1 MNRIY
6 KVIWSK
12 VKNCYIVVSEIAKS
26 HSKPIS
32 TKLNSGKTVATLL
45 AVAAL
50 CAGITTN
57 SVFAATATNPAGEG
71 PGIAIGNESSASN
84 NAAVAVGNNA
94 QANNGSSVAVGVN
107 TQANYLN
114 SIAIGNTAKAE
125 YADAIA
131 IGTQANTTGNRS
143 VAIGQTSGASGNFAV
158 ALGTNAKAYQEN
170 NVAIGRNSN
179 TNATNGIAIGTGANV
194 TAEVAGTATTSA
206 TGGVRG
212 VAIGQGASAQ
222 ATDGVALG
230 ANAIAN
236 RYGYVADT
244 TDADGNV
251 TAKGNAGSPG
261 YDFATNATRVL
272 DGINATWRANKGAVS
287 IGRNGETRQIINVAA
302 GTNDTDAVN
311 VAQIKGLSTALK
323 GQIAVK
329 QADTTNALYGG
340 SGARALSTNAIA
352 LGTNTLA
359 DTPSTIAIGDKAQV
373 ASNDALIGGIAIGKS
388 AYVLNGQG
396 GQESIFTYDPSNW
409 TGWFSKKAID
419 NSRISAGIAIGTN
432 AYARAGSIQIG
443 SNTYSGKMGGIDIT
457 PAANGEANI
466 VNMTTVG
473 SNSYNKGFHST
484 IVGSYSA
491 ITGSFD
497 GSSSKSSTYGAQN
510 FGATIVGS
518 LNSIRSN
525 ETITGWATSYQG
537 VANTIVGVGNI
548 TDNSNGSL
556 VFGAGNKISNSIT
569 SISTPTS
576 GAESVDA
583 MVDKLQT
590 AIKNSNSGGA
600 TMALGGGNTVDYSRA
615 SSIIGVNNTLTGT
628 DSDISQY
635 NVVTGFQNKATDVDN
650 VTVTG
655 SNNTFD
661 NSTSIVSLGN
671 ENAVADSN
679 NTILLGDNRTVT
691 GSDNS
696 IILGRANST
705 TTNSLFRAAANTTL
719 TTTADNVVVMGYNAN
734 ATVDDGVALGSN
746 SVASVAAGVAGSVPT
761 GATVS
766 DTDKASATWTST
778 LGAVSVGVPGN
789 NAAAT
794 QTRQITGVAAGTQ
807 ATDAVN
813 VAQLMAAV
821 GNSSGGDPIHFFQVN
836 SGTSGTNYNN
846 DGAKGTDSIAIGK
859 ASTAADN
866 SIAIG
871 NGASVSDS
879 NGGKGSGDIAIGNG
893 AKINNYVDQS
903 ASIAIGQNAQIDNMA
918 GFQEYTFTLG
928 QVNYEAKMGNGSLVF
943 IPDEPAKVAT
953 GVAIGEN
960 TFVRT
965 GGLMVGTHNYRGALG
980 DVDVDSA
987 NIRATGVN
995 VNSTTLGTNSYNSGA
1010 FGTIA
1015 GAYSIATSNYN
1026 GGGSDVENAFKNFGV
1041 TIMGS
1046 LNSVESA
1053 TTDNVNSGMAN
1064 SVVGIAN
1071 RTYNSSGSLI
1081 FGAGNEITNSL
1092 GNISGISTTDIGS
1105 AKDLQDSLMQGIKDS
1120 NSGGSTLAIGGGNTA
1135 DYTQQSALIG
1145 VNNTL
1150 NGTDSDV
1157 SQYNLLTGY
1166 NNTATGVDN
1175 VTVTG
1180 SNNTVSGST
1189 SIVNLGNE
1197 NAVEDSNNTILLG
1210 DNRTVTG
1217 SDNSVILG
1225 RANKETTTTL
1235 RAAADTTLTTTAD
1248 NVVVMGYNANA
1259 TVDDGVALGSNSV
1272 ASVDKGVAG
1281 YNPST
1286 KELTGTAWTSTVGSV
1301 SVGDAA
1307 NDITRQITGVA
1318 AGTADTDA
1326 VNVAQLK
1333 ANKVTVTAGDNVTLT
1348 TTTGTDGSTD
1358 YKIASTDK
1366 NIYLTNASL
1375 DNGTL
1380 TLTQTEG
1387 TPITV
1392 SGLATASQ
1400 VEANKI
1406 HYFHVNSAA
1415 NGTNYN
1421 NNGAGGTDSI
1431 AIGQATTNASNS
1443 IVMGTGAKM
1452 NSYVNQPG
1460 GIAIGANSFVE
1471 NMSGGLE
1478 RTFDFGQAGYDSI
1491 FGIPGGSAKDPS
1503 RMTTGVAIGQNTYA
1517 RSGAIMLGTHNY
1529 KGALGDVTVD
1539 SADSKAP
1546 NMTIFSTTL
1555 GANSYSNGLFST
1567 LTGAYS
1573 IASSNYSGGTANATK
1588 NFGATV
1594 NGAFNSIESST
1605 SNNASSGIGNS
1616 VVGLANRTANS
1627 NGALIFGAGNEIT
1640 NSVTNI
1646 SVPTLSAP
1654 DSAKGMQ
1661 TLLMN
1666 SIKSS
1671 NSGGSTLAIGG
1682 GNKADYTQQSA
1693 LIGVNNTLTGTSGN
1707 ISQYNYITGFK
1718 NTGTNV
1724 DNVTIIG
1731 TNRTVSDAA
1740 NSVVIGSADSA
1751 MTSSA
1756 SDAVTIGRNANTII
1770 DGGVALGSSSVA
1782 SIDKG
1787 VDGYNP
1793 STKALTGST
1802 WTSTVGSVSVGD
1814 AANDITRQ
1822 ITGVAAGKEDT
1833 DAVNVAQLKANKVT
1847 VAAGT
1852 NVTVTPT
1859 TANDGSTTYTV
1870 AAKDTYTESG
1880 TYNANSKKITFVQ
1893 NDTDKNYEVDLSALA
1908 TSDEVAS
1915 GATHYYSV
1923 NDRNYQATNY
1933 DNTGAKGGM
1942 SLAAGAGSTANGTA
1956 SSVTGA
1962 FSRIDG
1968 DGTDA
1973 MSNGFQGATAS
1984 VYGSFNVV
1992 GAQSGV
1998 AYDGVANS
2006 IIGVANKTENAN
2018 AALVFGAGNKV
2029 TNSYRPVDLGTALP
2043 LANALQKA
2051 IQTGDTDDMITAL
2064 GGMVQTSGGAVL
2076 AIGGANTVDH
2086 ALLSKVVG
2094 VGNTLKGTESND
2106 SQLNM
2111 IDGYLNTG
2119 TNVNNATII
2128 GSGNTVTDTNK
2139 VIVIGD
2145 SRQLTGA
2152 SNSVILGSADQAM
2165 ATTVADATAIGHN
2178 ANVTVANGV
2187 ALGSGSVASVNKDV
2201 AGYDV
2206 VTKAAST
2213 ETSTAWK
2220 STAAAVSVGDTTNN
2234 ITRQITGVAAGMQET
2249 DAVNVAQLQ
2258 QVAEV
2263 AENAGKTK
2271 LVFTGDDKTA
2281 EISRGNND
2289 VLNITGGAA
2298 SDNLTDDNIGV
2309 VKDGDNALKV
2319 KLSKELTDLNSV
2331 AVGDAVT
2338 LDKTG
2343 LTITNGPSVTTT
2355 GIDAGSKTITN
2366 VANGVNANDAVNV
2379 SQLNANK
2386 VTVAA
2391 GTNVTVTPTAA
2402 NDGSTTY
2409 TVAAKDTYTTAGT
2422 YDKDGKKITFTQ
2434 NDTDKNYEVDVSGL
2448 VDGISEDID
2457 KGLNFA
2463 GDSGDAIN
2471 KKLDQTLDIV
2481 GGAQGDLTTGNIGV
2495 ISEDGKLN
2503 VRLAKDLTGLNSVAV
2518 GDVVTLGTTGL
2529 TIKNGPSVTTA
2540 GIDAGSKTITNVANG
2555 VNATDAVNVSQLKAN
2570 KVTLTQGDNVSITST
2585 PETDGST
2592 TYKVAAKDTY
2602 VDSVSF
2608 ANNTLTITRNDKES
2622 FEVKNIATTADITG
2636 ENSKV
2641 SLNFA
2646 GDKASEVVNTKSGGT
2661 LNITGG
2667 ATEFTEADNIGVVK
2681 TTDDTLKVQLAKDLN
2696 GLNSVRVGG
2705 SEEGKGIYIAN
2716 QTVTTTKDGVDP
2728 ETGNYITGLTN
2739 KTWNPTANGY
2749 VSGRAATEDQL
2760 NSVYETINQNITA
2773 NKAVSGKN
2781 ITVDKDNKV
2790 NLNDEI
2796 TLGDAASNNVA
2807 ISGTN
2812 GTITAGDGGSN
2823 KVAIDGTNSTI
2834 TAGTGDNKVTVDGNS
2849 GLVTVG
2855 DTTKG
2860 TISIGNQ
2867 TVTPKVVGADGTETD
2882 GTAKT
2887 GKYITGLENTTW
2899 NPTGE
2904 GYVADR
2910 AATEGQLKGAVDNI
2924 SKQISD
2930 IDTAVKSSSRVFESD
2945 SGSDAGSL
2953 VTVKNTDPMKLKGGA
2968 TGELSD
2974 GNIGVVNNS
2983 DKTGFDIKLSK
2994 DITGLNSIEV
3004 NNKIT
3009 IGTGDNQTI
3018 IEGDTINTGSV
3029 TTGNTTINNNGLT
3042 IVNEDSSKNITI
3054 NNNNVNMGGNVIKN
3068 IGEGSEPTD
3077 AINKTQFD
3085 RAINNLGTGMN
3096 QINNR
3101 VNKLDNR
3108 VNRVG
3113 AGAAAL
3119 AALHPL
3125 EFSPDAKWEVTAGV
3139 GNYRGANAIALGAFY
3154 RPNFDTMFSI
3164 GTSYGGG
3171 ENMINAGVT
3180 WRIGEGETKAYPSK
3194 TVMAQEIDDLKN
3206 VVSEQQDQIEELKKL
3221 VNSLINK

>member
-1 MNRIY
+1 
-6 KVIWSK
+6 
-12 VKNCYIVVSEIAKS
+12 
-26 HSKPIS
+26 
-32 TKLNSGKTVATLL
+32 
-45 AVAAL
+45 
-50 CAGITTN
+50 
-57 SVFAATATNPAGEG
+57 
-71 PGIAIGNESSASN
+71 
-84 NAAVAVGNNA
+84 
-94 QANNGSSVAVGVN
+94 
-107 TQANYLN
+107 
-114 SIAIGNTAKAE
+114 
-125 YADAIA
+125 
-131 IGTQANTTGNRS
+131 
-143 VAIGQTSGASGNFAV
+143 
-158 ALGTNAKAYQEN
+158 
-170 NVAIGRNSN
+170 
-179 TNATNGIAIGTGANV
+179 
-194 TAEVAGTATTSA
+194 
-206 TGGVRG
+206 
-212 VAIGQGASAQ
+212 
-222 ATDGVALG
+222 
-230 ANAIAN
+230 
-236 RYGYVADT
+236 
-244 TDADGNV
+244 
-251 TAKGNAGSPG
+251 
-261 YDFATNATRVL
+261 
-272 DGINATWRANKGAVS
+272 
-287 IGRNGETRQIINVAA
+287 
-302 GTNDTDAVN
+302 
-311 VAQIKGLSTALK
+311 
-323 GQIAVK
+323 
-329 QADTTNALYGG
+329 
-340 SGARALSTNAIA
+340 
-352 LGTNTLA
+352 
-359 DTPSTIAIGDKAQV
+359 
-373 ASNDALIGGIAIGKS
+373 
-388 AYVLNGQG
+388 
-396 GQESIFTYDPSNW
+396 
-409 TGWFSKKAID
+409 
-419 NSRISAGIAIGTN
+419 
-432 AYARAGSIQIG
+432 
-443 SNTYSGKMGGIDIT
+443 
-457 PAANGEANI
+457 
-466 VNMTTVG
+466 
-473 SNSYNKGFHST
+473 
-484 IVGSYSA
+484 
-491 ITGSFD
+491 
-497 GSSSKSSTYGAQN
+497 
-510 FGATIVGS
+510 
-518 LNSIRSN
+518 
-525 ETITGWATSYQG
+525 
-537 VANTIVGVGNI
+537 
-548 TDNSNGSL
+548 
-556 VFGAGNKISNSIT
+556 
-569 SISTPTS
+569 
-576 GAESVDA
+576 
-583 MVDKLQT
+583 
-590 AIKNSNSGGA
+590 
-600 TMALGGGNTVDYSRA
+600 
-615 SSIIGVNNTLTGT
+615 
-628 DSDISQY
+628 
-635 NVVTGFQNKATDVDN
+635 
-650 VTVTG
+650 
-655 SNNTFD
+655 
-661 NSTSIVSLGN
+661 
-671 ENAVADSN
+671 
-679 NTILLGDNRTVT
+679 
-691 GSDNS
+691 
-696 IILGRANST
+696 
-705 TTNSLFRAAANTTL
+705 
-719 TTTADNVVVMGYNAN
+719 
-734 ATVDDGVALGSN
+734 
-746 SVASVAAGVAGSVPT
+746 
-761 GATVS
+761 
-766 DTDKASATWTST
+766 
-778 LGAVSVGVPGN
+778 
-789 NAAAT
+789 
-794 QTRQITGVAAGTQ
+794 
-807 ATDAVN
+807 
-813 VAQLMAAV
+813 
-821 GNSSGGDPIHFFQVN
+821 
-836 SGTSGTNYNN
+836 
-846 DGAKGTDSIAIGK
+846 
-859 ASTAADN
+859 
-866 SIAIG
+866 
-871 NGASVSDS
+871 
-879 NGGKGSGDIAIGNG
+879 
-893 AKINNYVDQS
+893 
-903 ASIAIGQNAQIDNMA
+903 
-918 GFQEYTFTLG
+918 
-928 QVNYEAKMGNGSLVF
+928 
-943 IPDEPAKVAT
+943 
-953 GVAIGEN
+953 
-960 TFVRT
+960 
-965 GGLMVGTHNYRGALG
+965 
-980 DVDVDSA
+980 
-987 NIRATGVN
+987 
-995 VNSTTLGTNSYNSGA
+995 
-1010 FGTIA
+1010 
-1015 GAYSIATSNYN
+1015 
-1026 GGGSDVENAFKNFGV
+1026 
-1041 TIMGS
+1041 
-1046 LNSVESA
+1046 
-1053 TTDNVNSGMAN
+1053 
-1064 SVVGIAN
+1064 
-1071 RTYNSSGSLI
+1071 
-1081 FGAGNEITNSL
+1081 
-1092 GNISGISTTDIGS
+1092 
-1105 AKDLQDSLMQGIKDS
+1105 
-1120 NSGGSTLAIGGGNTA
+1120 
-1135 DYTQQSALIG
+1135 
-1145 VNNTL
+1145 
-1150 NGTDSDV
+1150 
-1157 SQYNLLTGY
+1157 
-1166 NNTATGVDN
+1166 
-1175 VTVTG
+1175 
-1180 SNNTVSGST
+1180 
-1189 SIVNLGNE
+1189 
-1197 NAVEDSNNTILLG
+1197 
-1210 DNRTVTG
+1210 
-1217 SDNSVILG
+1217 
-1225 RANKETTTTL
+1225 
-1235 RAAADTTLTTTAD
+1235 
-1248 NVVVMGYNANA
+1248 
-1259 TVDDGVALGSNSV
+1259 
-1272 ASVDKGVAG
+1272 
-1281 YNPST
+1281 
-1286 KELTGTAWTSTVGSV
+1286 
-1301 SVGDAA
+1301 
-1307 NDITRQITGVA
+1307 
-1318 AGTADTDA
+1318 
-1326 VNVAQLK
+1326 
-1333 ANKVTVTAGDNVTLT
+1333 
-1348 TTTGTDGSTD
+1348 
-1358 YKIASTDK
+1358 
-1366 NIYLTNASL
+1366 
-1375 DNGTL
+1375 
-1380 TLTQTEG
+1380 
-1387 TPITV
+1387 
-1392 SGLATASQ
+1392 
-1400 VEANKI
+1400 
-1406 HYFHVNSAA
+1406 
-1415 NGTNYN
+1415 
-1421 NNGAGGTDSI
+1421 
-1431 AIGQATTNASNS
+1431 
-1443 IVMGTGAKM
+1443 
-1452 NSYVNQPG
+1452 
-1460 GIAIGANSFVE
+1460 
-1471 NMSGGLE
+1471 
-1478 RTFDFGQAGYDSI
+1478 
-1491 FGIPGGSAKDPS
+1491 
-1503 RMTTGVAIGQNTYA
+1503 
-1517 RSGAIMLGTHNY
+1517 
-1529 KGALGDVTVD
+1529 
-1539 SADSKAP
+1539 
-1546 NMTIFSTTL
+1546 
-1555 GANSYSNGLFST
+1555 
-1567 LTGAYS
+1567 
-1573 IASSNYSGGTANATK
+1573 
-1588 NFGATV
+1588 
-1594 NGAFNSIESST
+1594 
-1605 SNNASSGIGNS
+1605 
-1616 VVGLANRTANS
+1616 
-1627 NGALIFGAGNEIT
+1627 
-1640 NSVTNI
+1640 
-1646 SVPTLSAP
+1646 
-1654 DSAKGMQ
+1654 
-1661 TLLMN
+1661 
-1666 SIKSS
+1666 
-1671 NSGGSTLAIGG
+1671 
-1682 GNKADYTQQSA
+1682 
-1693 LIGVNNTLTGTSGN
+1693 
-1707 ISQYNYITGFK
+1707 
-1718 NTGTNV
+1718 
-1724 DNVTIIG
+1724 
-1731 TNRTVSDAA
+1731 
-1740 NSVVIGSADSA
+1740 
-1751 MTSSA
+1751 
-1756 SDAVTIGRNANTII
+1756 
-1770 DGGVALGSSSVA
+1770 
-1782 SIDKG
+1782 
-1787 VDGYNP
+1787 
-1793 STKALTGST
+1793 
-1802 WTSTVGSVSVGD
+1802 
-1814 AANDITRQ
+1814 
-1822 ITGVAAGKEDT
+1822 
-1833 DAVNVAQLKANKVT
+1833 
-1847 VAAGT
+1847 
-1852 NVTVTPT
+1852 
-1859 TANDGSTTYTV
+1859 
-1870 AAKDTYTESG
+1870 
-1880 TYNANSKKITFVQ
+1880 
-1893 NDTDKNYEVDLSALA
+1893 
-1908 TSDEVAS
+1908 
-1915 GATHYYSV
+1915 
-1923 NDRNYQATNY
+1923 
-1933 DNTGAKGGM
+1933 
-1942 SLAAGAGSTANGTA
+1942 
-1956 SSVTGA
+1956 
-1962 FSRIDG
+1962 
-1968 DGTDA
+1968 
-1973 MSNGFQGATAS
+1973 
-1984 VYGSFNVV
+1984 
-1992 GAQSGV
+1992 
-1998 AYDGVANS
+1998 
-2006 IIGVANKTENAN
+2006 
-2018 AALVFGAGNKV
+2018 
-2029 TNSYRPVDLGTALP
+2029 
-2043 LANALQKA
+2043 
-2051 IQTGDTDDMITAL
+2051 
-2064 GGMVQTSGGAVL
+2064 
-2076 AIGGANTVDH
+2076 
-2086 ALLSKVVG
+2086 
-2094 VGNTLKGTESND
+2094 
-2106 SQLNM
+2106 
-2111 IDGYLNTG
+2111 
-2119 TNVNNATII
+2119 
-2128 GSGNTVTDTNK
+2128 
-2139 VIVIGD
+2139 
-2145 SRQLTGA
+2145 
-2152 SNSVILGSADQAM
+2152 M

-2391 GTNVTVTPTAA
+2391 GTNVTVTPTAANDGSTTYTVAAKDTYTESGTYDANSKKITFVQNDTDKNYEVDLSALATSDEVASSATHYYSVNDRNYRTANYDNTGAKGGMSLAAGAGSTANGTASSVTGAFSRIDGDGTDAMSDGFQGATASVYGSFNVVGAQSGVAYDGVANSIIGVANKTENANAALVFGAGNKVTNSYRPVDLGTALPLANALQKAIQTGDTDDMITALGGMVQTSGGAVLAIGGANTVDHALLSKVVGVGNTLKGTESNDSQLNMIDGYLNTGTNVNNATIIGSGNTVTDTNKVIVIGDSRQLTGASNSVILGSADQAMATTVADATAIGHNANVTVANGVALGSGSVASVDAGVAGYDVETEKASTNTTATWKSTSAAVSVGDVANNITRQITGVAAGMEDTDAVNVAQLKKVAQAASDAGNTTLKFTGDDKTAEISRGNNDVLNITGGATATDADGNSLLTDNNIGVVKDGDSALKVKLSKDLTDLNSVAVGDAVTLGKTGLTITNGPSVTTTGINAGSKTITNVANGVNPTDAVNVSQLNANKVTVAAGNDNVTVTPTTADDGATTYTVASKDTYTTTGTYDANSKKITFVQNDTEKNYEVDLSALATSDEVASSATHYYSVNDRNYRTANYDNTGAKGGMSLAAGAGSTANGTASSVTGAFSRIDGDGTDAMSDGFQGATASVYGSFNVVGAQSGVAYDGVANSIIGVANKTENANAALVFGAGNKVTNSYRPVDLGTALPLANALQKAIQTGDTDDMITALGGMVQTSGGAVLAIGGANTVDHALLSKVVGVGNTLKGTESNDSQLNMIDGYLNTGTNVNNATIIGSGNTVTDTNKVIVIGDSRQLTGASNSVILGSADQAMATTVADATAIGHNANVTVANGVALGSGSVASVDKDVAGYDVVTKEASTETSTAWKSTAAAVSVGDTANNVTRQITGVAAGMQETDAVNVAQLQQVAEVAENAGKTKLKFTGDDTTAEISRGNDEVLNITGGAASNNLTDKNIGVVKDGDTALKVKLSKDLTDLNSVAVGDVVTLGATGLTITNGPSVTTTGIDAGSKTITNVANGVNPTDAVNVSQLTANKVTVAEGTNVTVTPTTA

-2834 TAGTGDNKVTVDGNS
+2834 TAGTGGNKVTVDGNS